1 MSRSYAREIVLKT
14 IFQIDFR
21 QEEKEEIYLDYLGQ
35 YELNELDYQYAK
47 DTILG
52 ILYKKEALDDVISS
66 YLVNWDIKRI
76 NKIELAILRLAAFE
90 IIHKGQIPIAVSIN
104 EAINFTIKYSDK
116 ESIKYINAVLEQISK
131 KERHS

>member
-21 QEEKEEIYLDYLGQ
+21 EEEKEEIYLDYLGQ
-35 YELNELDYQYAK
+35 YELNEQDYQYAK
-47 DTILG
+47 DTVLE
-52 ILYKKEALDDVISS
+52 ILYKKETLDDVIST
-66 YLVNWDIKRI
+66 YLINWDIKRI
-76 NKIELAILRLAAFE
+76 NKIELAILRLATFE
-90 IIHKGQIPIAVSIN
+90 IIHKAQIPIPVSIN

-131 KERHS
+131 NERHI